1 MCETAAEK
9 NRHTVPAGSR
19 NYKEYDKNPK
29 RPDLFRNCREKLKK
43 ALKHTKNIT
52 ASFSRKCMSVTKSA
66 ACNLKYAMAT

>member
-1 MCETAAEK
+1 MMLYDICAIFLYLKNLHEMCETAAEK

-43 ALKHTKNIT
+43 L
-52 ASFSRKCMSVTKSA
+52 
-66 ACNLKYAMAT
+66 